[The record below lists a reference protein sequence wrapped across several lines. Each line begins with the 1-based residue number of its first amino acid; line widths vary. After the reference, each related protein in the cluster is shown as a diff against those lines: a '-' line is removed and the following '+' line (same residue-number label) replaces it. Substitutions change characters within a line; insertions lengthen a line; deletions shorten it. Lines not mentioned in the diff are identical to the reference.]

1 MTKDRNFIFL
11 LIFAMVL
18 WGLSWPT
25 AKIVTTYAS
34 EYTLLFWRFLLT
46 TLGTIPLM
54 WYFKQP
60 FSFSKKGLKYIALG
74 TFFIFTYNIFFFLGL
89 RYGLSGLGG
98 VLVTTLNPILTF
110 FIVALIS
117 RKSFSPI
124 QMIGLLLAIIGGSLI
139 IRVWEVDAHTLM
151 QGGNLFFLI
160 ASLLWA
166 FLTLSSSGG
175 KAHVPVLTF
184 SFYLYLGTTIISF
197 VMADKGEIYQS
208 LFFDM
213 TFWINMFFISVI
225 VTSIATTIYF
235 KASTVLGSAIASSFI
250 FLVPATA
257 IVGSFLIL
265 GEIPRIST
273 IIGGIICISAVGLIN
288 KNSVKLTTN

>member
-1 MTKDRNFIFL
+1 MAKNKNFILL

-25 AKIVTTYAS
+25 AKIVTRFAG
-34 EYTLLFWRFLLT
+34 EYTLLFWRFFLT
-46 TLGTIPLM
+46 TLGMIPLM
-54 WYFKQP
+54 FYFKQSFK
-60 FSFSKKGLKYIALG
+60 FSLQGLKYIALG
-74 TFFIFTYNIFFFLGL
+74 TFFILTYNLFFFLGL

-117 RKSFSPI
+117 KKGFSTY
-124 QMIGLLLAIIGGSLI
+124 QMLGLLMALIGGGLI
-139 IRVWEVDAHTLM
+139 IRLWEVDMVSLL

-160 ASLLWA
+160 AALLWS
-166 FLTLSSSGG
+166 FLTLSSAGG
-175 KAHVPVLTF
+175 KTHLPVLTF
-184 SFYLYLGTTIISF
+184 SFYIYLCTTIVSF
-197 VMADKGEIYQS
+197 VLADKMEIYNS
-208 LFFDM
+208 FFFGF

-225 VTSIATTIYF
+225 VTAIATTIYF

-257 IVGSFLIL
+257 ILGSFLIL
-265 GEIPRIST
+265 DEIPKLST
-273 IIGGIICISAVGLIN
+273 VIGGVICTLAVGLIN